1 MLMLNNQRAYHYL
14 TTKNAHDYPLII
26 QRIHSPQYKKYSQKL
41 CVRKGWDSSQDAP
54 RSSAKRAGPAMLGCS
69 VSIAVVRADQWYG
82 CVTKIRQN
90 TTKPGNFE
98 GYTVYIDMS
107 YSIIQPYEVYGIL
120 VPFLQH
126 LQQTWHMVKLYLY
139 LLHGTKVWS
148 TYVGKRLKTWGN
160 MSIHL
165 DVL

>member
-1 MLMLNNQRAYHYL
+1 ME
-14 TTKNAHDYPLII
+14 TTC
-26 QRIHSPQYKKYSQKL
+26 QKSIRTA
-41 CVRKGWDSSQDAP
+41 CSTADFCY
-54 RSSAKRAGPAMLGCS
+54 KRAVETCLSTVKFLNQDSAFLVQGRSFGVCPGRKMLGCS